1 MTLDTH
7 VAADLLRSR
16 RRVLDPVERSEEV
29 IFGLIMALTFTCSI
43 SVATSGRQ
51 EVREML
57 IGALGCN
64 LAWGIVDGV
73 MYVVT
78 SMVQRA
84 RELGLILAVR
94 SVDDATAARLVQSRM
109 SEALAAVADEEWL
122 NRSVARLRA
131 IPAPARRVMVTAA
144 DLRGA
149 VAVLLVVLLA
159 TLPVAVPFMLI
170 AEAEHAL
177 RLSNAV
183 AVVMLF
189 AAGAALARFGGL
201 SRAWLG
207 FAMVFLGSSLVGL
220 TIALGG

>member
-1 MTLDTH
+1 MTLDAH
-7 VAADLLRSR
+7 AAADLLRSD
-16 RRVLDPVERSEEV
+16 RRVLDPVDRSGEV
-29 IFGLIMALTFTCSI
+29 IFGLIMALTFTCSL

-78 SMVQRA
+78 AMVQRA
-84 RELGLILAVR
+84 RELTLVHAVKAT
-94 SVDDATAARLVQSRM
+94 DDATARRLVHSHM
-109 SEALAAVADEEWL
+109 SEALAAVVDEDWL
-122 NRSVARLRA
+122 TRTVARLRA
-131 IPAPARRVMVTAA
+131 VPAPARKARVTAA

-149 VAVLLVVLLA
+149 VAVLLVVFLA

-170 AEAEHAL
+170 HAPERAL
-177 RLSNAV
+177 RVSNGV
-183 AVVMLF
+183 AILMLF
-189 AAGAALARFGGL
+189 GAGSALARFGGL
-201 SRAWLG
+201 PRVRLG
-207 FAMVFLGSSLVGL
+207 FAMVVLGSGLVGL

>member
-1 MTLDTH
+1 MTSTDRG
-7 VAADLLRSR
+7 VASLLQSDH
-16 RRVLDPVERSEEV
+16 RVLDPLDRFSEV
-29 IFGLIMALTFTCSI
+29 IFGLIMALTFTCSL

-73 MYVVT
+73 MYVLT

-84 RELGLILAVR
+84 REYAMVHAVK
-94 SVDDATAARLVQSRM
+94 SVDDATARRLVHAHM
-109 SEALAAVADEEWL
+109 SGALAPAADEAWL
-122 NRSVARLRA
+122 DRSVALLRTMTT
-131 IPAPARRVMVTAA
+131 PARRAMVTGK

-149 VAVLLVVLLA
+149 IGVLLLVFLA

-170 AEAEHAL
+170 PGPERAL
-177 RLSNAV
+177 RVSNGIAI
-183 AVVMLF
+183 AMMFF
-189 AAGAALARFGGL
+189 AGTALARFAGL
-201 SRAWLG
+201 PRGWLG
-207 FAMVFLGSSLVGL
+207 LAMVVLGTSLVGI

>member
-1 MTLDTH
+1 
-7 VAADLLRSR
+7 
-16 RRVLDPVERSEEV
+16 
-29 IFGLIMALTFTCSI
+29 MALTFTCSI
-43 SVATSGRQ
+43 SVATSGQQ

-64 LAWGIVDGV
+64 LAWGIVDGA
-73 MYVVT
+73 MYVIT

-177 RLSNAV
+177 RVSNAV
-183 AVVMLF
+183 AIVMLF
-189 AAGAALARFGGL
+189 GAGAALARFGGL

-207 FAMVFLGSSLVGL
+207 FAMVVLGSSLVGL

>member
-1 MTLDTH
+1 MTRDAH
-7 VAADLLRSR
+7 VAADLLQSR

-78 SMVQRA
+78 SMVERA

-94 SVDDATAARLVQSRM
+94 SVDDATAARMVQSRM

-122 NRSVARLRA
+122 DRSVARLRA
-131 IPAPARRVMVTAA
+131 IPAPARRVMVTGA

-149 VAVLLVVLLA
+149 VGVLLLVLLA
-159 TLPVAVPFMLI
+159 TVPVAVPFMLVQ
-170 AEAEHAL
+170 EPERAL

>member
-1 MTLDTH
+1 MTRDAD
-7 VAADLLRSR
+7 VASDLLRSR

-78 SMVQRA
+78 SMVERA

-122 NRSVARLRA
+122 DRSVARLRA
-131 IPAPARRVMVTAA
+131 IPAPARRVMVTGA

-149 VAVLLVVLLA
+149 VGVLLLVLLA
-159 TLPVAVPFMLI
+159 TVPVAVPFMFVQ
-170 AEAEHAL
+170 EPERAL

>member
-1 MTLDTH
+1 MSPDDH
-7 VAADLLRSR
+7 AVAALRQHDR
-16 RRVLDPVERSEEV
+16 RALDPLERSEEV

-43 SVATSGRQ
+43 SVATSGQQ

-64 LAWGIVDGV
+64 LAWGIVDGA
-73 MYVVT
+73 MYVIT

-177 RLSNAV
+177 RVSNAV
-183 AVVMLF
+183 AIVMLF
-189 AAGAALARFGGL
+189 GAGAALARFGGL

-207 FAMVFLGSSLVGL
+207 FAMVVLGSSLVGL

>member
-1 MTLDTH
+1 MTRDAD
-7 VAADLLRSR
+7 VASDLLRSR

-64 LAWGIVDGV
+64 LAWGIVDGA
-73 MYVVT
+73 MYVIT

-131 IPAPARRVMVTAA
+131 IPVETAPNR
-144 DLRGA
+144 
-149 VAVLLVVLLA
+149 
-159 TLPVAVPFMLI
+159 I
-170 AEAEHAL
+170 AETASAIPSWWIC
-177 RLSNAV
+177 RWISVRRSTKPTKA
-183 AVVMLF
+183 
-189 AAGAALARFGGL
+189 
-201 SRAWLG
+201 
-207 FAMVFLGSSLVGL
+207 
-220 TIALGG
+220 

>member
-43 SVATSGRQ
+43 SVATSGQQ

-64 LAWGIVDGV
+64 LAWGIVDGA
-73 MYVVT
+73 MYVIT

-177 RLSNAV
+177 RVSNAV
-183 AVVMLF
+183 AIVMLF
-189 AAGAALARFGGL
+189 GAGAALARFGGL

-207 FAMVFLGSSLVGL
+207 FAMVVLGSSLVGL

>member
-1 MTLDTH
+1 MSPDDH
-7 VAADLLRSR
+7 AVAALRQHDR
-16 RRVLDPVERSEEV
+16 RALDPLERSEEV

-51 EVREML
+51 EVLEML

-64 LAWGIVDGV
+64 LAWGIVDGA
-73 MYVVT
+73 MYVIT

-177 RLSNAV
+177 RVSNAV
-183 AVVMLF
+183 AIVMLF
-189 AAGAALARFGGL
+189 GAGAALARFGGL

-207 FAMVFLGSSLVGL
+207 FAMVVLGSSLVGL

>member
-1 MTLDTH
+1 MTANSLAVT
-7 VAADLLRSR
+7 ALLQHDR
-16 RRVLDPVERSEEV
+16 RALDPLERSGEV
-29 IFGLIMALTFTCSI
+29 IFGLIMALTFTCSL

-57 IGALGCN
+57 FAALGCN
-64 LAWGIVDGV
+64 LAWGIVDGT
-73 MYVVT
+73 MYVIT

-94 SVDDATAARLVQSRM
+94 SVDDATAARLVQAHM
-109 SEALAAVADEEWL
+109 SEALAAVADENWL
-122 NRSVARLRA
+122 TGSVARLRA

-149 VAVLLVVLLA
+149 VAVLLVVVLA

-170 AEAEHAL
+170 PEAERAL
-177 RLSNAV
+177 RVSNTV
-183 AVVMLF
+183 AIVMLF
-189 AAGAALARFGGL
+189 AAGNALARFGGL
-201 SRAWLG
+201 SRAWMG
-207 FAMVFLGSSLVGL
+207 VAMVVLGSSLVGL